1 MKTPSQHDHRK
12 QALHALNCAIACMV
26 AWPPSDEHLG
36 GAVYF
41 TALAL
46 HRMAQADP
54 DAAAAAWAEKY
65 LEAARKTKTG
75 AVLVAAKKTKTG
87 AVLVAAKESL

>member
-1 MKTPSQHDHRK
+1 MKAPTPHDRQK

-26 AWPPSDEHLG
+26 AWPPSDDHLG
-36 GAVYF
+36 AAVYF

-54 DAAAAAWAEKY
+54 DGTAAAWAEKY
-65 LEAARKTKTG
+65 LEQARQSKTG
-75 AVLVAAKKTKTG
+75 VVR
-87 AVLVAAKESL
+87 VPAKELP

>member
-1 MKTPSQHDHRK
+1 MKRPDHRA
-12 QALHALNCAIACMV
+12 QAILALNSAVACMI

-54 DAAAAAWAEKY
+54 DGRAAAWAEKY
-65 LEAARKTKTG
+65 LEQARDQSNHG
-75 AVLVAAKKTKTG
+75 LVTVPPAE
-87 AVLVAAKESL
+87 ES

>member
-1 MKTPSQHDHRK
+1 MKTRTPHDRQK

-41 TALAL
+41 TTLAL
-46 HRMAQADP
+46 ERMAQADP
-54 DAAAAAWAEKY
+54 DGTAATWAEKY
-65 LEAARKTKTG
+65 LEQARHSKTG
-75 AVLVAAKKTKTG
+75 TVSVP
-87 AVLVAAKESL
+87 AKEAP

>member
-1 MKTPSQHDHRK
+1 MKKTPSQHDRQQ

-46 HRMAQADP
+46 ERMAQADP
-54 DAAAAAWAEKY
+54 DGAAATWAEKY
-65 LEAARKTKTG
+65 LEQARQTKTG
-75 AVLVAAKKTKTG
+75 AISVP
-87 AVLVAAKESL
+87 AKEVP

>member
-1 MKTPSQHDHRK
+1 MKKLTATDRQQ
-12 QALHALNCAIACMV
+12 QALHALNCAIACMI
-26 AWPPSDEHLG
+26 AWPPSAEHLG

-54 DAAAAAWAEKY
+54 EGSAAAWAEKY
-65 LEAARKTKTG
+65 LEQARQPSGTI
-75 AVLVAAKKTKTG
+75 AVPPR
-87 AVLVAAKESL
+87 ESQL

>member
-1 MKTPSQHDHRK
+1 MKAPTTHDRQK

-54 DAAAAAWAEKY
+54 DGTAAAWAEKY
-65 LEAARKTKTG
+65 LEQARQTKTG
-75 AVLVAAKKTKTG
+75 AVLVP
-87 AVLVAAKESL
+87 AKESP

>member
-1 MKTPSQHDHRK
+1 MSLMKWMTPAERQQ
-12 QALHALNCAIACMV
+12 QALHALNCAIACLV
-26 AWPPSDEHLG
+26 GWPPSDEKLG

-54 DAAAAAWAEKY
+54 DGKAAATAEEY
-65 LEAARKTKTG
+65 LSAARETKSGVVT
-75 AVLVAAKKTKTG
+75 VAR
-87 AVLVAAKESL
+87 ESQP

>member
-1 MKTPSQHDHRK
+1 VKKLIPADRQA
-12 QALHALNCAIACMV
+12 QALHALNRAIACLV
-26 AWPPSDEHLG
+26 AWPPNPEHLG

-54 DAAAAAWAEKY
+54 SGSAAAWAERY
-65 LEAARKTKTG
+65 LEDARRSNTGIVAVPTKRQ
-75 AVLVAAKKTKTG
+75 
-87 AVLVAAKESL
+87 S

>member
-1 MKTPSQHDHRK
+1 MTAADRQA

-26 AWPPSDEHLG
+26 AWPPSDENLG

-46 HRMAQADP
+46 HRLAQADP
-54 DAAAAAWAEKY
+54 RGTAASCAEAILKQ
-65 LEAARKTKTG
+65 ARVHGT
-75 AVLVAAKKTKTG
+75 VAIAREEEG
-87 AVLVAAKESL
+87 

>member
-1 MKTPSQHDHRK
+1 MKKPTTADRHG
-12 QALHALNCAIACMV
+12 QALHALNRAIACLV
-26 AWPPSDEHLG
+26 AWPPGPEQLG

-54 DAAAAAWAEKY
+54 EGHAAAWASKY
-65 LEAARKTKTG
+65 LDQAQVSGMIAIARAEEA
-75 AVLVAAKKTKTG
+75 
-87 AVLVAAKESL
+87 

>member
-1 MKTPSQHDHRK
+1 MKAPTPHDRQK
-12 QALHALNCAIACMV
+12 QALHALNCAIACLV

-54 DAAAAAWAEKY
+54 DGDALTWAEKC
-65 LEAARKTKTG
+65 LEQARQSNTG
-75 AVLVAAKKTKTG
+75 AVHVP
-87 AVLVAAKESL
+87 AKESR